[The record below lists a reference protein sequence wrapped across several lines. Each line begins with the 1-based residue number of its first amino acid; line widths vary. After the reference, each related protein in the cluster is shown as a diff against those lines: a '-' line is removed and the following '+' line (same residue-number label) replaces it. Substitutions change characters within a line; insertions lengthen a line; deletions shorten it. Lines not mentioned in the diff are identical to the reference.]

1 MKHKVLFSKI
11 KPLKRSISTEGMLRF
26 CFMEEDLEKKLTA
39 EILKKLSPECPF
51 PSVFSDTVK
60 AEGSVISYPR
70 SKIGH
75 IRADHDGWR
84 WWNTVWTCHDELATP
99 EMKREIDAT
108 YEALTARD
116 AFCDLPTLT
125 RFCELHP
132 DACVGDSRTEYNFY
146 LVGRLCNYLIR
157 LITRKRDYNMYLN
170 TYSKE
175 N

>member
-1 MKHKVLFSKI
+1 MDELSSEV
-11 KPLKRSISTEGMLRF
+11 LKRLTSICTFTELFRETEPIKGRIYN
-26 CFMEEDLEKKLTA
+26 A
-39 EILKKLSPECPF
+39 PH
-51 PSVFSDTVK
+51 
-60 AEGSVISYPR
+60 

-84 WWNTVWTCHDELATP
+84 WWNTVWPCHDELATP

-146 LVGRLCNYLIR
+146 LEGRLCNYWIR

-170 TYSKE
+170 AYSNE
-175 N
+175 DR

>member
-1 MKHKVLFSKI
+1 MDELS
-11 KPLKRSISTEGMLRF
+11 S
-26 CFMEEDLEKKLTA
+26 
-39 EILKKLSPECPF
+39 EILKRLTSICTFPELFRETEPIKGRIYNAPC
-51 PSVFSDTVK
+51 
-60 AEGSVISYPR
+60 

-146 LVGRLCNYLIR
+146 LEGRLCNYWIR

-170 TYSKE
+170 AYSKE